1 MVICATLRTRFD
13 KRASRTTGN
22 ADGYCVC
29 ATLQGGAAQGGAQ
42 VFAPLRHLRHPLY
55 RVAKV
60 ERRTRTW
67 TAPQKLLKIGG
78 VQ

>member
-1 MVICATLRTRFD
+1 MVICATLWTRSD
-13 KRASRTTGN
+13 KGASRTTRN
-22 ADGYCVC
+22 ARGYCVC
-29 ATLQGGAAQGGAQ
+29 ATLQGGASQGAAQ

-67 TAPQKLLKIGG
+67 TTPQKLLKIGG